1 MYGLKKEDEVKLLKE
16 SHEKSDSE
24 ETVLKQEDISTLE
37 SCGNWLFPK
46 LSFSNQNKLETKL
59 KCQLGTEATCNIL
72 SYRDLLIIKQD
83 GNPWKLAKP
92 SLLNYSVL
100 DGYLMKPV
108 GEVDLQVL
116 RGGKSQLF

>member
-1 MYGLKKEDEVKLLKE
+1 M
-16 SHEKSDSE
+16 
-24 ETVLKQEDISTLE
+24 ETSI
-37 SCGNWLFPK
+37 
-46 LSFSNQNKLETKL
+46 
-59 KCQLGTEATCNIL
+59 
-72 SYRDLLIIKQD
+72 
-83 GNPWKLAKP
+83 KP